1 MRTSAL
7 PFPATTTTDH
17 GLVATVRRHA
27 ATLKD
32 ALRRSRSL
40 AKKKQT
46 DPYVT
51 QLAKDALSR
60 ERSKCVFQVT
70 ALVVDLAMRGSLED
84 AEAIGL
90 HLSAIARAEHAAAHP
105 DGQPV
110 ELSIQEAH
118 LAEERA
124 EGAVEEAETGMAHN
138 PGSLSHELAYLSAAA
153 VHQRAR
159 RELDAAVR
167 RSVAKQAAGR

>member
-1 MRTSAL
+1 MRARH
-7 PFPATTTTDH
+7 TTTGPTPV
-17 GLVATVRRHA
+17 VARHA
-27 ATLKD
+27 ETVKSAF
-32 ALRRSRSL
+32 RRSRSL
-40 AKKKQT
+40 TTAKQA

-60 ERSKCVFQVT
+60 DRSKCVLHVT
-70 ALVVDLAMRGSLED
+70 ALVVDLAQRGSLED

-90 HLSAIARAEHAAAHP
+90 HLQAIARAEYAATHP
-105 DGQPV
+105 DGRVV

-124 EGAVEEAETGMAHN
+124 EGIAEEAETGMAHN
-138 PGSLSHELAYLSAAA
+138 PGSLSHQLAYLSAAA

-159 RELDAAVR
+159 RDLDAAVR
-167 RSVAKQAAGR
+167 RSVTEQAAGR

>member
-1 MRTSAL
+1 MVRHAE
-7 PFPATTTTDH
+7 
-17 GLVATVRRHA
+17 TVR
-27 ATLKD
+27 D

-40 AKKKQT
+40 AKAKQT

-60 ERSKCVFQVT
+60 DRSKCVLQVT
-70 ALVVDLAMRGSLED
+70 ALVVDLAQRGSLED
-84 AEAIGL
+84 AESIGL
-90 HLSAIARAEHAAAHP
+90 HLCAIARSEHAATHP
-105 DGQPV
+105 DGRKV

-138 PGSLSHELAYLSAAA
+138 SDSLSHQLAYLSAAA
-153 VHQRAR
+153 KHQRAR
-159 RELDAAVR
+159 RDLDAAVR
-167 RSVAKQAAGR
+167 RSVAEQAAGR